1 MMRATRRSPVEVEG
15 LATSLRGKPLADAI
29 LAKVREDTDRL
40 RARGRPVRLV
50 SVLVGD
56 APAAEIYIR
65 NQARA
70 AARAGVDFVE
80 RLLPATTDE
89 ATALALIQ
97 ALNRDPSVTGILIQ
111 RPLPG
116 AISVK
121 AMQGAISPVKDV
133 EGMHPASIGEIVYG
147 EDRTGPCTALAAVEL
162 LKSTGMRLQGL
173 EAVVIGHSEIVGKPL
188 AFLLMAHGATVTV
201 CHHLT
206 RSVAMH
212 SRRADVVFVAVG
224 KPQLVTGEMIK
235 PGAIVI
241 DIGINSVE
249 AGGVTR
255 VVGDVDAETVSPV
268 AGWLTP
274 VPGGVGPVTLAVLM
288 RNALWAAETLAHRAA
303 GEALDKIVIRDL
315 KLEGRLGVYAHE
327 KDQAQPLLINAE
339 IEAARGGAGIG
350 VLCYADIVERFRAHI
365 AAGHV
370 GLAETLADQLAE
382 LVLQDGRVRRVRL
395 RLEKLAALDGV
406 GGVGIEISRENH
418 SALESR

>member
-50 SVLVGD
+50 SVLIGD

-89 ATALALIQ
+89 ATA
-97 ALNRDPSVTGILIQ
+97 SVTGILIQ

-327 KDQAQPLLINAE
+327 KDRAQPLLINAE